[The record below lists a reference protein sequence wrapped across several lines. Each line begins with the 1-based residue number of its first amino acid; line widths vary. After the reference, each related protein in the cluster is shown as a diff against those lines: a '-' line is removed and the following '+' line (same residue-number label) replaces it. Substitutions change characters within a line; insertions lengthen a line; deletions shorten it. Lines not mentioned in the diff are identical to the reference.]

1 MLGACDSH
9 RDENV
14 IPVAAFYRP
23 ETRIN
28 YFAKVSMDNNAQV
41 CVCVCVCL
49 RLLAASGV
57 DSTIDCV
64 CVCASPGPQAL
75 L

>member
-41 CVCVCVCL
+41 CVCL
-49 RLLAASGV
+49 
-57 DSTIDCV
+57 
-64 CVCASPGPQAL
+64 Q
-75 L
+75 